1 MDSISDSFFS
11 DALLFDNP
19 FDSNSPQPN
28 SNPDG
33 LYNYDIQLSMGGYVF
48 DCASSKPGNL
58 MSAGPIDPHIDFA
71 QSGILNGDLYEDSF
85 APQAHCCEVSS
96 TPTSN
101 STSPDSDKETPRRI
115 SGETSMTD
123 SKPEHDSTVLPKK
136 RRNRKRKP
144 EPTPAEE
151 AAKRQKFLERNRV
164 AAGKCRQKNRKRVG
178 DIQAKL
184 AALETENAI
193 LQLELRNTRDE
204 VDGLR
209 KLVMMHE
216 DEDGCNHEN
225 LSCQIKKTEMQTH
238 LHSGRDAGLLSR
250 SPALVPCRPASA
262 GGGIDLTRESPM
274 PLLINTDFWERRT
287 NLDVSSSGKLSCGS
301 DKKSST
307 TTTEF
312 QSPTDSG
319 IDMCSPKGDKTHRKE
334 ESEGLVTVWK
344 NEELVP
350 DFRTFIRF
358 DADHQTSGGPV
369 IW

>member
-1 MDSISDSFFS
+1 MDPISDSFFS
-11 DALLFDNP
+11 DALLFDNS

-33 LYNYDIQLSMGGYVF
+33 LYSYDIQPSMGGYVF
-48 DCASSKPGNL
+48 DYPSSKSGNL
-58 MSAGPIDPHIDFA
+58 MSAGPIDPHIVFN

-85 APQAHCCEVSS
+85 APQAQNYEVSS
-96 TPTSN
+96 TPTTN
-101 STSPDSDKETPRRI
+101 STSPDGNKETPRRI
-115 SGETSMTD
+115 SCETSMAD
-123 SKPEHDSTVLPKK
+123 SKSEHGSTALPKK

-151 AAKRQKFLERNRV
+151 AAKRKKFLERNRV
-164 AAGKCRQKNRKRVG
+164 AAGKCREKNRNRVG
-178 DIQAKL
+178 DIKAKL

-193 LQLELRNTRDE
+193 LQLELRNTRDK

-209 KLVMMHE
+209 KLVMMHV
-216 DEDGCNHEN
+216 DEGCNREN

-238 LHSGRDAGLLSR
+238 LHSGRDTGLLGR

-262 GGGIDLTRESPM
+262 GDGIDLTRESPM
-274 PLLINTDFWERRT
+274 PLHVNTDFLERKT
-287 NLDVSSSGKLSCGS
+287 NLDVSSSGKLSRGS
-301 DKKSST
+301 DKKAST
-307 TTTEF
+307 ATREF

-319 IDMCSPKGDKTHRKE
+319 IDMCSPMEDKTHRKE
-334 ESEGLVTVWK
+334 ELEGLVTVGE
-344 NEELVP
+344 NEEPVP
-350 DFRTFIRF
+350 DFRTFIHF